1 MKQFNKISEIIKA
14 FRNNSFF
21 DEIILFGGSSKI
33 PRLKKMIQS
42 QFKNIINTQMNAD
55 SIAFGASLYS
65 RWQVYGKVMPFSLG
79 FEKKDGQ
86 FRKLIHNGSF
96 FPIRKTYN
104 AKISREKK
112 EFNLRI
118 YQGEH
123 MIAKN
128 NKFLFDST
136 YYLTNSMT
144 KKESAEIEVLFDVD
158 SFGILTVHVQ
168 LIIFV
173 YDRQIRKES
182 LSNHSPIYKYFIVC
196 GALIAIFTILFYIK
210 NK

>member
-1 MKQFNKISEIIKA
+1 
-14 FRNNSFF
+14 
-21 DEIILFGGSSKI
+21 L
-33 PRLKKMIQS
+33 
-42 QFKNIINTQMNAD
+42 
-55 SIAFGASLYS
+55 
-65 RWQVYGKVMPFSLG
+65 
-79 FEKKDGQ
+79 
-86 FRKLIHNGSF
+86 
-96 FPIRKTYN
+96 PIRRTYN

-173 YDRQIRKES
+173 YGRQIRKES